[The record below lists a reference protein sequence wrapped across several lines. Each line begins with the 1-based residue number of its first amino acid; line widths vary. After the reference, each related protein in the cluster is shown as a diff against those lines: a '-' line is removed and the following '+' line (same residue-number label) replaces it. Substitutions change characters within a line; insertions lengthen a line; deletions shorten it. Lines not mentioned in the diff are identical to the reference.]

1 MEKGWA
7 RPCIEYRT
15 LAVLTHC
22 WQTGY
27 YLASS
32 ALVEGHIVYNLF
44 SQVDKDKHAA
54 EKKPIAKYY
63 APNGVA
69 PFEPHVDKTI
79 KQFCHELETRF
90 MTGSESGKPFDLGKW
105 VLFCW

>member
-1 MEKGWA
+1 MTAK
-7 RPCIEYRT
+7 T
-15 LAVLTHC
+15 LHVKTLLTYH
-22 WQTGY
+22 QTGY

-44 SQVDKDKHAA
+44 SQLDKDKHAA

-69 PFEPHVDKTI
+69 PLEPHVDKTI
-79 KQFCHELETRF
+79 KQLCDELERHF
-90 MTGSESGKPFDLGKW
+90 MNGTEAGKPFNLGDW
-105 VLFCW
+105 ILYCS